1 MVGSGCSQ
9 ALEQYVFYADY
20 IPEQYKTE
28 SLANGLCTIVKS
40 GEKVLI
46 PRAKEGSLVL
56 EQILSANRIDAQIL
70 SIYDVRGARTEN
82 WKYLNNYDA
91 ILFASASGVHAFADC
106 LAETGQPDW
115 NPAQGKK
122 RIVLGTIGQVTADAL
137 IKCGLPAD
145 VIPEKC
151 DSEGLVRALDSAFD
165 VKNTD
170 NKV

>member
-1 MVGSGCSQ
+1 M
-9 ALEQYVFYADY
+9 
-20 IPEQYKTE
+20 
-28 SLANGLCTIVKS
+28 
-40 GEKVLI
+40 
-46 PRAKEGSLVL
+46 
-56 EQILSANRIDAQIL
+56 EQILSANQIDAEIL

-137 IKCGLPAD
+137 IKCEARWHLMSDRFIVANLVPLRAE
-145 VIPEKC
+145 P
-151 DSEGLVRALDSAFD
+151 SESVSA
-165 VKNTD
+165 
-170 NKV
+170 